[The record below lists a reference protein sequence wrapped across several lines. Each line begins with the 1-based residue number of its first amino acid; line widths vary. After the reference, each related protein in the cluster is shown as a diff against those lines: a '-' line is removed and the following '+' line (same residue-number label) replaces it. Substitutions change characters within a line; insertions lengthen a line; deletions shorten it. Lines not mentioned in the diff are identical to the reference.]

1 MNHTIKSLLI
11 FSCVAL
17 LCACNSVKLHK
28 TAQYNKSDQ
37 QTHVQFD
44 SARVITGTG
53 LTNTTTAEYNFKDS
67 NGTATAEFSADFYLS
82 DSTGA
87 ITVSYDTAGVFVFDP
102 GKNKIKSISAKKL
115 HQQSKQTS
123 GFTEEK
129 QALSNAFKDSLHASG
144 IADSSNR
151 KETTTTEKIKE
162 SERIPV
168 VGITILFF
176 AIAGSFIGYKIYK
189 GEIKI

>member
-1 MNHTIKSLLI
+1 MNPTFKSLLI
-11 FSCVAL
+11 FCCVAL
-17 LCACNSVKLHK
+17 LCSCNAVKLHK

-37 QTHVQFD
+37 QTHVAYD
-44 SARVITGTG
+44 SAHVITSAG
-53 LTNTTTAEYNFKDS
+53 LSNTSTAIYNLKDS
-67 NGTATAEFSADFYLS
+67 NGIATAEFSADFYLS

-115 HQQSKQTS
+115 HQHSKQTS

-144 IADSSNR
+144 IADSTNHT
-151 KETTTTEKIKE
+151 ETATTEKIKE
-162 SERIPV
+162 TEKIPV

-176 AIAGSFIGYKIYK
+176 AIAFTLIGYKIYK